1 MPGSCRGES
10 DGRVAGGVSVGDIG
24 IGIGIGGKVEGGEG
38 VPSLGCSQTNGGS
51 HDGSRLPL
59 MDGVHVCCDA

>member
-1 MPGSCRGES
+1 MQGSCRGAS

-24 IGIGIGGKVEGGEG
+24 IGGKVEGGEG
-38 VPSLGCSQTNGGS
+38 VSSLGCSQTNGGS
-51 HDGSRLPL
+51 HDRSRLPL